1 MNESLIML
9 IEIIKKCCIFDKRTL
24 ERESC
29 MEQVINRTVSNE
41 TLICK
46 LKNID
51 QRIFDAP
58 DFKRDENIHRLFL
71 YPAMMVPAT
80 QKVVLDAL
88 VEYLPEHPNMLDPYM
103 GSATSL
109 LSCMELGMNVYGQD
123 INPLAVLLSKVKTG
137 PLDYVLYRERLKV
150 IESRMEQDQ
159 SEQIAIPF
167 QNINK
172 WFKKNIQIG
181 LSKIRRA
188 IVQEEDIH
196 VRRFFW
202 IVMAEVI
209 RISSND
215 RTSTYKLHLRTK
227 EDIEKINVSVKDEF
241 IKLAGRSI
249 KDLEK
254 FKAKLNEL
262 SQLNGEQGH
271 YKGQAGVRWGNTLES
286 INSPLTFSLLVS
298 SPPYGDNQTTVT
310 YGQHSYLQL
319 QWIDRKDIDENI
331 DFDFLRTT
339 QEIDRKSLGGSIN
352 KAKINGQRKIIL
364 EKSPALR
371 EFLGSFGTEEQK
383 KLNKVIVFIYDFYK
397 SLDVILPKL
406 NKGAFLVW
414 TIGNRHVSKKEVPN
428 DKILIDLMLDREI
441 TLIHEAERTILNKTM
456 PSRNKITQTM
466 TKEKILIFQKP
477 F

>member
-1 MNESLIML
+1 
-9 IEIIKKCCIFDKRTL
+9 
-24 ERESC
+24 
-29 MEQVINRTVSNE
+29 MEQILSSMAGNE
-41 TLICK
+41 MLICK

-51 QRIFDAP
+51 QKVFDAP

-80 QKVVLDAL
+80 QKAVLDAL
-88 VEYLPEHPNMLDPYM
+88 IEFLPEDPGMIDPYM

-137 PLDYVLYRERLKV
+137 PLDDVLFQKRLEV
-150 IESRMEQDQ
+150 IKSRIDKDESE
-159 SEQIAIPF
+159 EIAIPF
-167 QNINK
+167 QNIDK
-172 WFKKNIQIG
+172 WFKKNIQIE

-209 RISSND
+209 RLSSND

-227 EDIEKINVSVKDEF
+227 EDIKKRNISAKDEF
-241 IKLAGRSI
+241 VKIAERSI
-249 KDLEK
+249 KDIEK
-254 FKAKLNEL
+254 FKSKLGEL
-262 SQLNGEQGH
+262 SRLHGEVGY
-271 YKGQAGVRWGNTLES
+271 YKGRAEVKWGNTLEK
-286 INSPLTFSLLVS
+286 INSLSTFSLLVS
-298 SPPYGDNQTTVT
+298 SPPYGDNHTTVT

-319 QWIDRKDIDENI
+319 HWIDRKDIDENI
-331 DFDFLRTT
+331 NFDFLRTT
-339 QEIDRKSLGGSIN
+339 QEIDRKSLGGAIDENMFSE
-352 KAKINGQRKIIL
+352 QRRVIL
-364 EKSPALR
+364 EKSVSLR
-371 EFLGSFGTEEQK
+371 KFVNSFDSDEQK
-383 KLNKVIVFIYDFYK
+383 KLKKVIIFIYDFYK

-406 NKGAFLVW
+406 KKDAFLVW
-414 TIGNRHVSKKEVPN
+414 TIGNRHVQKKEVPN
-428 DKILIDLMLDREI
+428 DKILIELMRDRKI
-441 TLIHEAERTILNKTM
+441 NLIHEAERTILNKTM

-466 TKEKILIFQKP
+466 TKEKILIFQKQ

>member
-1 MNESLIML
+1 MEQILSSIVNNEML
-9 IEIIKKCCIFDKRTL
+9 ICR
-24 ERESC
+24 
-29 MEQVINRTVSNE
+29 
-41 TLICK
+41 
-46 LKNID
+46 LKSID
-51 QRIFDAP
+51 QKVFDAP

-80 QKVVLDAL
+80 QKAILDAL
-88 VEYLPEHPNMLDPYM
+88 IEYLPEHPDMIDPFM

-137 PLDYVLYRERLKV
+137 PLDYVLFRERLGK
-150 IESRMEQDQ
+150 IKLHISQDK

-172 WFKKNIQIG
+172 WFKKNIQIE

-188 IVQEEDIH
+188 VMLEEDIH

-227 EDIEKINVSVKDEF
+227 EEIEKRNISAIDEF
-241 IKLAGRSI
+241 IKLAERSV

-254 FKAKLNEL
+254 FKTKLSEL
-262 SQLNGEQGH
+262 SQIKGEAVC
-271 YKGQAGVRWGNTLES
+271 YKGEAEVRWGNTLERV
-286 INSPLTFSLLVS
+286 NSDSTFSLLVS
-298 SPPYGDNQTTVT
+298 SPPYGDNHTTVT

-339 QEIDRKSLGGSIN
+339 QEIDRKSLGGAID
-352 KAKINGQRKIIL
+352 KKMLAEQRRIIL
-364 EKSPALR
+364 ERSRALR
-371 EFLGSFGTEEQK
+371 EFINSFDVDEQV

-406 NKGAFLVW
+406 DKGAFLVW
-414 TIGNRHVSKKEVPN
+414 TIGNRHVLKKEVPN
-428 DKILIDLMLDREI
+428 DKILIDLMQDRNI
-441 TLIHEAERTILNKTM
+441 VLIYEAERSILNKIM
-456 PSRNKITQTM
+456 PNRNKITQTM

>member
-1 MNESLIML
+1 
-9 IEIIKKCCIFDKRTL
+9 
-24 ERESC
+24 
-29 MEQVINRTVSNE
+29 MEQILSGVVSNE
-41 TLICK
+41 MLIYK

-51 QRIFDAP
+51 QRVFDAP

-80 QKVVLDAL
+80 QKAILDAL
-88 VEYLPEHPNMLDPYM
+88 AEFLPEHPDMIDPYM

-137 PLDYVLYRERLKV
+137 PLDDVLFQKRLEV
-150 IESRMEQDQ
+150 IKFRIDEDESE
-159 SEQIAIPF
+159 EIAIPF
-167 QNINK
+167 QNIDK
-172 WFKKNIQIG
+172 WFKKNIQIE
-181 LSKIRRA
+181 LSKIRKA
-188 IVQEEDIH
+188 IMQEEDIH

-209 RISSND
+209 RLSSND

-227 EDIEKINVSVKDEF
+227 EEIEKRNISAKDEFLKIAERSVKDIEKF
-241 IKLAGRSI
+241 
-249 KDLEK
+249 K
-254 FKAKLNEL
+254 FKLSEL
-262 SQLNGEQGH
+262 SRLQEEAGY
-271 YKGQAGVRWGNTLES
+271 YKGRAEVKWGNTLER
-286 INSPLTFSLLVS
+286 INSSSTFSLLVS
-298 SPPYGDNQTTVT
+298 SPPYGDNHTTVT

-319 QWIDRKDIDENI
+319 HWIDRKDIDENI

-339 QEIDRKSLGGSIN
+339 QEIDRKSLGGAIDENMFSE
-352 KAKINGQRKIIL
+352 QRRITL
-364 EKSPALR
+364 EKSVSLR
-371 EFLGSFGTEEQK
+371 EFVNSFDSKEQY
-383 KLNKVIVFIYDFYK
+383 KLKKVIVFIYDFYK

-406 NKGAFLVW
+406 KKDAFLVW
-414 TIGNRHVSKKEVPN
+414 TIGNRHVQKKEVPN
-428 DKILIDLMLDREI
+428 DKILIELMRDRKI
-441 TLIHEAERTILNKTM
+441 NFIHEAERAILNKTM

>member
-1 MNESLIML
+1 
-9 IEIIKKCCIFDKRTL
+9 
-24 ERESC
+24 
-29 MEQVINRTVSNE
+29 MEQVLSGVTSNE
-41 TLICK
+41 ILIYK

-51 QRIFDAP
+51 QKVFDAP

-80 QKVVLDAL
+80 QKAVLDVL
-88 VEYLPEHPNMLDPYM
+88 REFLPEHPDMIDPYM

-137 PLDYVLYRERLKV
+137 PLDDVLFQNRLEV
-150 IESRMEQDQ
+150 INSRIDKDESE
-159 SEQIAIPF
+159 EIFIPF
-167 QNINK
+167 QNIDK
-172 WFKKNIQIG
+172 WFKKNIQTE

-188 IVQEEDIH
+188 IMQEEDIH

-215 RTSTYKLHLRTK
+215 RTSTYKLHLRT
-227 EDIEKINVSVKDEF
+227 EEEIEKRNISATDEF
-241 IKLAGRSI
+241 IKLAERSI

-254 FKAKLNEL
+254 FKTKLYEL
-262 SQLNGEQGH
+262 SLIKGEAGC
-271 YKGQAGVRWGNTLES
+271 YKGETTVKWGNTLEK
-286 INSPLTFSLLVS
+286 INSSSTFSLLVS
-298 SPPYGDNQTTVT
+298 SPPYGDNHTTVT

-339 QEIDRKSLGGSIN
+339 QEIDRKSLGGVVDRKSI
-352 KAKINGQRKIIL
+352 AIQRRIIL
-364 EKSPALR
+364 EKSLSLR
-371 EFLGSFGTEEQK
+371 EFVNSFDIREQD

-397 SLDVILPKL
+397 SLDVIIPKL
-406 NKGAFLVW
+406 DKGAYLVW
-414 TIGNRHVSKKEVPN
+414 TIGNRHVQKKEVPN
-428 DKILIDLMLDREI
+428 DKILIDLMRDRDI
-441 TLIHEAERTILNKTM
+441 TLIHEAERAILNKIM

-466 TKEKILIFQKP
+466 TKEKILIFQKN

>member
-1 MNESLIML
+1 
-9 IEIIKKCCIFDKRTL
+9 
-24 ERESC
+24 
-29 MEQVINRTVSNE
+29 MEQVLSGVTSNE
-41 TLICK
+41 ILIYK

-51 QRIFDAP
+51 QKVFDAP

-80 QKVVLDAL
+80 QKAVLDVL
-88 VEYLPEHPNMLDPYM
+88 REFLPEHPDMIDPYM

-137 PLDYVLYRERLKV
+137 PLDDVLFQNRLEV
-150 IESRMEQDQ
+150 INSRIDKDK
-159 SEQIAIPF
+159 SEEIFIPF
-167 QNINK
+167 QNIDK
-172 WFKKNIQIG
+172 WFKKNIQTE

-188 IVQEEDIH
+188 IMQEEDIH

-215 RTSTYKLHLRTK
+215 RTSTYKLHLRT
-227 EDIEKINVSVKDEF
+227 EEEIEKRNISALDEF
-241 IKLAGRSI
+241 IKLAERSI

-254 FKAKLNEL
+254 FKTKLYEL
-262 SQLNGEQGH
+262 SLIKGEAGC
-271 YKGQAGVRWGNTLES
+271 YKGETTVKWGNTLEK
-286 INSPLTFSLLVS
+286 INSSSTFSLLVS
-298 SPPYGDNQTTVT
+298 SPPYGDNHTTVT

-339 QEIDRKSLGGSIN
+339 QEIDRKSLGGVVDRKSI
-352 KAKINGQRKIIL
+352 AGQRRIIL
-364 EKSPALR
+364 EKSLSLR
-371 EFLGSFGTEEQK
+371 EFVNSFDIREQD

-397 SLDVILPKL
+397 SLDVIIPKL
-406 NKGAFLVW
+406 DKGAYLVW
-414 TIGNRHVSKKEVPN
+414 TIGNRHVQKKEVPN
-428 DKILIDLMLDREI
+428 DKILIDLMRDRDI
-441 TLIHEAERTILNKTM
+441 TLIHEAERAILNKIM

-466 TKEKILIFQKP
+466 TKEKILIFQKN

>member
-1 MNESLIML
+1 
-9 IEIIKKCCIFDKRTL
+9 
-24 ERESC
+24 
-29 MEQVINRTVSNE
+29 MEQVLSGVTSNE
-41 TLICK
+41 ILIYK

-51 QRIFDAP
+51 QKVFDAP

-80 QKVVLDAL
+80 QKAVLDVL
-88 VEYLPEHPNMLDPYM
+88 REFLPEHPDMIDPYM

-137 PLDYVLYRERLKV
+137 PLDDVLFQNRLEV
-150 IESRMEQDQ
+150 INSRIDKDK
-159 SEQIAIPF
+159 SEEIFIPF
-167 QNINK
+167 QNIDK
-172 WFKKNIQIG
+172 WFKKNIQTE

-188 IVQEEDIH
+188 IMQEEDIH

-215 RTSTYKLHLRTK
+215 RTSTYKLHLRT
-227 EDIEKINVSVKDEF
+227 EEEIEKRNISALDEF
-241 IKLAGRSI
+241 IKLAERSI

-254 FKAKLNEL
+254 FKTKLYEL
-262 SQLNGEQGH
+262 SLIKGEAGC
-271 YKGQAGVRWGNTLES
+271 YKGETTVKWGNTLEK
-286 INSPLTFSLLVS
+286 INSSSTFSLLVS
-298 SPPYGDNQTTVT
+298 SPPYGDNHTTVT

-339 QEIDRKSLGGSIN
+339 QEIDRKSLGGVVDRKSI
-352 KAKINGQRKIIL
+352 AVQRRIIL
-364 EKSPALR
+364 EKSLSLR
-371 EFLGSFGTEEQK
+371 EFVNSFDIREQD

-397 SLDVILPKL
+397 SLDVIIPKL
-406 NKGAFLVW
+406 DKGAYLVW
-414 TIGNRHVSKKEVPN
+414 TIGNRHVQKKEVPN
-428 DKILIDLMLDREI
+428 DKILIDLMRDRDI
-441 TLIHEAERTILNKTM
+441 TLIHEAERAILNKIM

-466 TKEKILIFQKP
+466 TKEKILIFQKN

>member
-1 MNESLIML
+1 
-9 IEIIKKCCIFDKRTL
+9 
-24 ERESC
+24 
-29 MEQVINRTVSNE
+29 MEQVLSGVTSNE
-41 TLICK
+41 ILIYK

-51 QRIFDAP
+51 QKVFDAP

-80 QKVVLDAL
+80 QKAVLDVL
-88 VEYLPEHPNMLDPYM
+88 REFLPEHPDMIDPYM

-137 PLDYVLYRERLKV
+137 PLDDVLFQNRLEV
-150 IESRMEQDQ
+150 INSRIDKDESE
-159 SEQIAIPF
+159 EIFIPF
-167 QNINK
+167 QNIDK
-172 WFKKNIQIG
+172 WFKKNIQTE

-188 IVQEEDIH
+188 IMQEEDIH

-215 RTSTYKLHLRTK
+215 RTSTYKLHLRT
-227 EDIEKINVSVKDEF
+227 EEEIEKRNISATDEF
-241 IKLAGRSI
+241 IKLAERSI

-254 FKAKLNEL
+254 FKTKLYEL
-262 SQLNGEQGH
+262 SLIKGEAGC
-271 YKGQAGVRWGNTLES
+271 YKGETTVKWGNTLEK
-286 INSPLTFSLLVS
+286 INSSSTFSLLVS
-298 SPPYGDNQTTVT
+298 SPPYGDNHTTVT

-339 QEIDRKSLGGSIN
+339 QEIDRKSLGGVVDRKSI
-352 KAKINGQRKIIL
+352 AVQRRIIL
-364 EKSPALR
+364 EKSLSLR
-371 EFLGSFGTEEQK
+371 EFVNSFDIREQD

-397 SLDVILPKL
+397 SLDVIIPKL
-406 NKGAFLVW
+406 DKGAYLVW
-414 TIGNRHVSKKEVPN
+414 TIGNRHVQKKEVPN
-428 DKILIDLMLDREI
+428 DKILIDLMRDRDI
-441 TLIHEAERTILNKTM
+441 TLIHEAERAILNKIM

-466 TKEKILIFQKP
+466 TKEKILIFQKN

>member
-1 MNESLIML
+1 
-9 IEIIKKCCIFDKRTL
+9 
-24 ERESC
+24 
-29 MEQVINRTVSNE
+29 MEKILSGVASNE
-41 TLICK
+41 MLICK

-51 QRIFDAP
+51 QRVFDAP

-80 QKVVLDAL
+80 QKAVLDAL
-88 VEYLPEHPNMLDPYM
+88 VEFLPEHPGMIDPYM

-137 PLDYVLYRERLKV
+137 PLDDVLFQKRLEV
-150 IESRMEQDQ
+150 IKSRVDKDESE
-159 SEQIAIPF
+159 EIAIPF
-167 QNINK
+167 QNIDK
-172 WFKKNIQIG
+172 WFKKNIQIE

-209 RISSND
+209 RLSSND

-227 EDIEKINVSVKDEF
+227 EDIEKRNISAKDEF
-241 IKLAGRSI
+241 VKIAERSI
-249 KDLEK
+249 KDIEK
-254 FKAKLNEL
+254 FRSKLGEL
-262 SQLNGEQGH
+262 SRLQGEIGY
-271 YKGQAGVRWGNTLES
+271 YKGRAEVKWGNTLER
-286 INSPLTFSLLVS
+286 INSLSTFSILVS
-298 SPPYGDNQTTVT
+298 SPPYGDNHTTVT

-339 QEIDRKSLGGSIN
+339 QEIDRKSLGGVIDENMFSE
-352 KAKINGQRKIIL
+352 QRRIIL
-364 EKSPALR
+364 EKSLSLR
-371 EFLGSFGTEEQK
+371 KFVNSFDIGEQN
-383 KLNKVIVFIYDFYK
+383 KLKKVIVFIYDFYK

-406 NKGAFLVW
+406 EKDAFLVW
-414 TIGNRHVSKKEVPN
+414 TIGNRHVQKKEVPN
-428 DKILIDLMLDREI
+428 DKILIELMRDRKI
-441 TLIHEAERTILNKTM
+441 NLIHEAERTILNKTM